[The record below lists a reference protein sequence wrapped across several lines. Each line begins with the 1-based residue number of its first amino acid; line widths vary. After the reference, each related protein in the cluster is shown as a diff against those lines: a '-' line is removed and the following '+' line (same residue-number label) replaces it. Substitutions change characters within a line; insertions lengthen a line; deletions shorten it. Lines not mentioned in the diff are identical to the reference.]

1 MTYISI
7 DQDRRSGDPNPSPP
21 TTERLLGK
29 SEGLSFD
36 IRMRILA
43 AIEQLSDIQQSVIQ
57 GLFYQGKS
65 QSEVGKELGISQRQ
79 VSRMKDTILTEM
91 REATQGDDAN

>member
-1 MTYISI
+1 MIA
-7 DQDRRSGDPNPSPP
+7 
-21 TTERLLGK
+21 E

-43 AIEQLSDIQQSVIQ
+43 AIEQLSDIQQRVIQ

-65 QSEVGKELGISQRQ
+65 QTEVGKDLGISQRQ
-79 VSRMKDTILTEM
+79 VSRMKERILSEM
-91 REATQGDDAN
+91 RETYQPEDAN